1 MKEILDNTT
10 QIKEKI
16 DSYIRKNTLSNI
28 SKLNDKTLLFREGIF
43 DSMAFVLLIDYI
55 EETFGLKTS
64 DEDLVEE
71 NFESIEAI
79 TRYIMHKYEVGAV
92 R

>member
-1 MKEILDNTT
+1 MKEILENTA

-28 SKLNDKTLLFREGIF
+28 SNLNDKTLLFREGIF

-55 EETFGLKTS
+55 EETFGIKAS
-64 DEDLVEE
+64 DEDLIEE

-79 TRYIMHKYEVGAV
+79 TRFITHKYEVSTV